1 MAALKLAFRTLR
13 KTPFT
18 TAVAVVSLALGIG
31 ANAAIYSLFDQM
43 LLQPLPVPEPEQLV
57 NLGSPGPKPGS
68 QSCGQA
74 GDCDVVFSYPMFRD
88 LEREQSSFTGI
99 AAHWLFTAN
108 LAFGAQT
115 VNAEGMLVSGS
126 YFPVLGVRAQLGR
139 LLGPGDDERVGEHF
153 VAVLSD
159 SYWRSQ
165 LGADPGVLNQ
175 TIVINGH
182 SMTIVGVAARGFEG
196 TTLGTAP
203 AVFVPL
209 TMRGQVR
216 QGNAGFENRRIYWA
230 YLFARL
236 APAVSIEAAR
246 AEMNTIYQ
254 AIVNEVE
261 APLQSGMSDP
271 TMERFRSKDLI
282 LEPEPRGQS
291 SMHEEAA
298 TPLKL
303 LFATTGIV
311 LLIACANIANLLLA
325 RGANRSQEIA
335 LRGSLGASRRQLVTQ
350 LLTESCLLAVIGGV
364 ASLVVARWTLGAI
377 ASFLPP
383 EAVTVIALELRPSV
397 MLFAGALAIGT
408 GLLFGMYPAL
418 HSTRPDL
425 MTILRSD
432 SGQPSGARAAARFRS
447 SLVTAQIAL
456 SMALLFAAGLFIKSL
471 MNVSRV
477 DLGLNAQN
485 VVTFRVSP
493 VLNGYE
499 PERSRILFERVESEL
514 AAIPG
519 VTGVSAAR
527 VPLLAGSNWG
537 TSVSVEG
544 FEYGPDID
552 VNSRFNQVG
561 TAYFSTLGIP
571 LLAGRE
577 FTPSDA
583 ANAAQVAV
591 VNEVFTT
598 KFGLDSREAVGKWM
612 STSAG
617 HNAELDIQIV
627 GVIGGAKYSDV
638 KRETPPLFFTP
649 YRQDES
655 IGSITF
661 YARTA
666 VEPAQV
672 LRAIPEVIRGLDP
685 NLPVEG
691 LKTLEQQVKE
701 NVMLDRLIS
710 TLSAAFAALATLLA
724 AVGLYG
730 VLAYTV
736 AQRTREFGLRMALGA
751 DGSRVRGM
759 VLRHVGR
766 MTGIGATVG
775 LVAAL
780 GLGRAAQSQLFGLEG
795 HDPMVVAVVVV
806 LLAGVAL
813 GAGYVP
819 ALRASR
825 VDPMRALRYE

>member
-18 TAVAVVSLALGIG
+18 TAVAVISLALGIG

-43 LLQPLPVPEPEQLV
+43 LLQPLPVPEPDQLV

-68 QSCGQA
+68 TSCGQA

-99 AAHWLFTAN
+99 AAHWLFGAN
-108 LAFGAQT
+108 LAFGTQT

-139 LLGPGDDERVGEHF
+139 LLGPADDERAGEHF
-153 VAVLSD
+153 VVVLSD
-159 SYWRSQ
+159 NYWRTQ
-165 LGADPGVLNQ
+165 LGADPAVLNQ

-196 TTLGTAP
+196 TTLGSNP

-209 TMRGQVR
+209 TMRGQMR
-216 QGNAGFENRRIYWA
+216 RGDPGFDNRRSYWA

-236 APAVSIEAAR
+236 EPAVSIEAAR

-254 AIVNEVE
+254 AIINEIE
-261 APLQSGMSDP
+261 APLQSGMSDQ

-291 SMHEEAA
+291 SLHEEAEA
-298 TPLKL
+298 PLAL
-303 LFATTGIV
+303 LFATTGVV

-383 EAVTVIALELRPSV
+383 EAITIIALELRPSV

-432 SGQPSGARAAARFRS
+432 SGQPSGARTAARFRGA
-447 SLVTAQIAL
+447 LVTAQIAL

-485 VVTFRVSP
+485 VVTFRISP

-519 VTGVSAAR
+519 VTGVSAAL

-544 FEYGPDID
+544 FEYAPDID
-552 VNSRFNQVG
+552 INSRFNEVG
-561 TAYFSTLGIP
+561 AAYFSTLGIP

-577 FTPSDA
+577 FTPADA
-583 ANAAQVAV
+583 ANAPQVAV
-591 VNEVFTT
+591 VNEVFAA
-598 KFGLDSREAVGKWM
+598 KFGLDGRGAVGKWM
-612 STSAG
+612 ATTGGRS
-617 HNAELDIQIV
+617 AELDIQIV

-638 KRETPPLFFTP
+638 KHETPPLFFTP

-655 IGSITF
+655 VGSITF
-661 YARTA
+661 YARTS

-685 NLPVEG
+685 NLPVEE

-766 MTGIGATVG
+766 MTAIGATVG

-795 HDPMVVAVVVV
+795 HDPTVVAVVVV

>member
-1 MAALKLAFRTLR
+1 MAGFKLALRTLT

-18 TAVAVVSLALGIG
+18 TAVAVISLALGIG
-31 ANAAIYSLFDQM
+31 ANAAIFSLFDQM
-43 LLQPLPVPEPEQLV
+43 LLQPLPVPEPDQLV
-57 NLGSPGPKPGS
+57 NFGSPGPKPGS

-88 LEREQSSFTGI
+88 LEREQNSFTGI
-99 AAHWLFTAN
+99 AAHWLFGAN

-126 YFPVLGVRAQLGR
+126 YFPVLGVRTQLGR
-139 LLGPGDDERVGEHF
+139 LIGPADDERAGEHF

-159 SYWRSQ
+159 NYWRNQ

-182 SMTIVGVAARGFEG
+182 SVTIVGVAARGFEG
-196 TTLGTAP
+196 TTLGATP

-209 TMRGQVR
+209 TMRGQMR
-216 QGNAGFENRRIYWA
+216 RGDPGFENRRSYWA

-236 APAVSIEAAR
+236 EPTVSIEAAR
-246 AEMNTIYQ
+246 SEMNTIYE

-261 APLQSGMSDP
+261 APLQAGMSDQ
-271 TMERFRSKDLI
+271 TMARFRSKDLI

-291 SMHEEAA
+291 SMHEEAKA
-298 TPLKL
+298 PLTL
-303 LFATTGIV
+303 LFATTGVV

-335 LRGSLGASRRQLVTQ
+335 VRGSLGASRRQLVTQ

-377 ASFLPP
+377 ASFLPA
-383 EAVTVIALELRPSV
+383 EATTVIAFELRPSV
-397 MLFAGALAIGT
+397 MLFAGALSIGT

-425 MTILRSD
+425 MTVLRGD
-432 SGQPSGARAAARFRS
+432 SAQPSGARTAARFRGA
-447 SLVTAQIAL
+447 LVTAQIAL
-456 SMALLFAAGLFIKSL
+456 SMTLLFAAGLFIKSL

-485 VVTFRVSP
+485 VITFRISP

-519 VTGVSAAR
+519 VTGVSAAL
-527 VPLLAGSNWG
+527 VPLLAGNNWG

-544 FEYGPDID
+544 FEYAPDVDI
-552 VNSRFNQVG
+552 NSRYNEVG
-561 TAYFSTLGIP
+561 AAYFSTLGIP

-577 FTPSDA
+577 FTLSDA
-583 ANAAQVAV
+583 ANAPQVAV
-591 VNEVFTT
+591 VNEVFTN
-598 KFGLDSREAVGKWM
+598 KFGLNGREAVGKWM
-612 STSAG
+612 STRGGITS
-617 HNAELDIQIV
+617 ELDIQIV
-627 GVIGGAKYSDV
+627 GVIGGAKYSEV

-649 YRQDES
+649 YRQDAS
-655 IGSITF
+655 VGSITF
-661 YARTA
+661 YARTS

-672 LRAIPEVIRGLDP
+672 LRAIPGVIRQLDP
-685 NLPVEG
+685 NLPVED
-691 LKTLEQQVKE
+691 LKTLEAQVKE

-710 TLSAAFAALATLLA
+710 TLSAAFAVLATLLA

-766 MTGIGATVG
+766 MTAIGATVG

-780 GLGRAAQSQLFGLEG
+780 GLGRAAQSLLFELEG